1 MVKYI
6 KVNKESLPVSISYYA
21 LEKLKQET
29 GKSLGDWNEN
39 DISYLEPLFF
49 YALEAGFKAE
59 KKVFEIKREDVIFML
74 DECWLDFTALITDF
88 FTEITVGNQK
98 KVKK

>member
-6 KVNKESLPVSISYYA
+6 NVNKEKLPVSISYYA

-29 GKSLGDWNEN
+29 GKAIGDWDEN
-39 DISYLEPLFF
+39 DISFLEPLFF

-59 KKVFEIKREDVIFML
+59 KKIFEINREDIVFML
-74 DECWLDFTALITDF
+74 DECWLDFSTAMSDF
-88 FTEITVGNQK
+88 FTEVANHNEK